1 MRNRFTCTALSLVSA
16 LTLSAVHDP
25 IPTHAVSPRKIVIG
39 NKKVIQLCKDG
50 KASIEVVKPKSAGA
64 MRAAKELIRRLEQLT
79 GNKVPMV
86 EKASGKIPV
95 FYLGACPE
103 AEKSGLKTEKL
114 DLDGYYIKTDGN
126 RIFITGDHRFRN
138 RQGFDQ
144 ATMFGVYDFLERFAG
159 VRYYFP
165 GEIGTIVPKLKNW
178 MIPAIDITE
187 RPDTQFRWTYYSPM
201 TSLGGKNEIAKL
213 EDFQLSFRDST
224 MKGLYQSNHGLN
236 FLDLGRRFA
245 KTHPE
250 FFALSE
256 NGERLTGDKTATN
269 SRKHGQLCR
278 ACETWNKRCS
288 DKCDR

>member
-114 DLDGYYIKTDGN
+114 DLDGYYIKTD
-126 RIFITGDHRFRN
+126 DRN
-138 RQGFDQ
+138 AFFDLVKK
-144 ATMFGVYDFLERFAG
+144 FSSNNKYEWG
-159 VRYYFP
+159 
-165 GEIGTIVPKLKNW
+165 KL
-178 MIPAIDITE
+178 
-187 RPDTQFRWTYYSPM
+187 
-201 TSLGGKNEIAKL
+201 L
-213 EDFQLSFRDST
+213 
-224 MKGLYQSNHGLN
+224 
-236 FLDLGRRFA
+236 
-245 KTHPE
+245 
-250 FFALSE
+250 
-256 NGERLTGDKTATN
+256 
-269 SRKHGQLCR
+269 
-278 ACETWNKRCS
+278 
-288 DKCDR
+288 